1 MVKIKSNDR
10 QTIKKQHTAMGH
22 TGKTGAPRPQRRT
35 GKRIARKDTPGERTL
50 DQREENQARQK
61 RIYHLPR

>member
-1 MVKIKSNDR
+1 
-10 QTIKKQHTAMGH
+10 MGH

-50 DQREENQARQK
+50 DQRVENQARQK